1 MGEPAG
7 DEAEGLSDGTS
18 VVRRKSTDDE
28 RHNTS
33 HPAIRQYGSQEHRE
47 PMSLKPNAA

>member
-28 RHNTS
+28 CHDTS
-33 HPAIRQYGSQEHRE
+33 DPAIVLASQ
-47 PMSLKPNAA
+47 PILFFGAD